1 MLFVVKDRLEDLKC
15 NLRGGRAPWWERSPP
30 PNVVRVQIP
39 ASTLYVGLVCC
50 CFSPLLR
57 GVFVRVLR
65 FPPLKNQHFQISNF
79 DQESA
84 RRRTTLWMCY
94 LQFIIYLYLYIQLCW
109 LCKKGCFTKVS
120 QHFCPSLITG
130 YCSFYTKS
138 ELLQVSQWLLMNLL
152 AATSC
157 VIFFCVAVKYSFIV
171 LILSA
176 SNFWPVS
183 QHKYVFITVF

>member
-1 MLFVVKDRLEDLKC
+1 MQPKGREGALVRAFASPQCGPGSNPGVDAICGFSLLLVLSFAP
-15 NLRGGRAPWWERSPP
+15 RGFCPGSPVSPSPP
-30 PNVVRVQIP
+30 
-39 ASTLYVGLVCC
+39 
-50 CFSPLLR
+50 
-57 GVFVRVLR
+57 
-65 FPPLKNQHFQISNF
+65 PPLKNQHFQISNF
-79 DQESA
+79 DQESG

-94 LQFIIYLYLYIQLCW
+94 LRFIIYLYLYIQLCW

-130 YCSFYTKS
+130 YWSFYTKS
-138 ELLQVSQWLLMNLL
+138 VLLQVSQWLLMNLL